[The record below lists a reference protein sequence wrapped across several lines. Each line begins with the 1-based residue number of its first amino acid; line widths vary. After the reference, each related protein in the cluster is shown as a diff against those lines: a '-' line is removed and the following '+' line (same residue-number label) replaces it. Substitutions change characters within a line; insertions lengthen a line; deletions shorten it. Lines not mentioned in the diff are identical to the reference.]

1 MHYPKYEMYEAKD
14 ILHITRNHL
23 WSRFK
28 KELKLPIFKTYDK
41 YNNKKH
47 QQIQECESLSVHDI

>member
-14 ILHITRNHL
+14 ILHISQETT
-23 WSRFK
+23 SGQ
-28 KELKLPIFKTYDK
+28 ELKLPIFKTYDK